1 MEDLCRFWFPS
12 SSGGGT
18 KVCAAI
24 HPFIAWFVKGD
35 SSLWNDIAISA
46 GRAKRD
52 DMGGGGK
59 REMKTNFLIRY
70 GLEWMVVCSLLVLST
85 GCNKPA
91 TQSAEKQ
98 APSSVG
104 QQTPNDQQILGNI
117 QSRVQS
123 ERALN
128 GQQIE
133 VSVTGGVATLS
144 GHVDSEASRAL
155 AAADSGAVDGVRTVI
170 NDLEVPA
177 PKAVEPVGA
186 ARKAPKPGRKLVAK
200 ALPPPPP
207 PPVAAAP
214 PPPPPPPAQEAVQ
227 IVAPPP
233 PPPPPVVKTVTL
245 PAGIVVP
252 VRLTDALNSSV
263 TQPDTVF
270 HGSLAADLVV
280 DGMIAAPRGAS
291 VIGRVVDVKDAG
303 HFSGSA
309 KISLTLTKL
318 TAEGQELTLV
328 TDTYTQDAAGR
339 GKNTAM
345 KAGGG
350 AALGALIGALAGGG
364 KGAAIGAATG
374 GGIGAGSNGIT
385 RGKQVQ
391 IPSETLVNFNLQTPV
406 SVRTSKVAGQSSSNT
421 NDEVPV
427 LKRAP
432 QQ

>member
-1 MEDLCRFWFPS
+1 
-12 SSGGGT
+12 
-18 KVCAAI
+18 
-24 HPFIAWFVKGD
+24 
-35 SSLWNDIAISA
+35 
-46 GRAKRD
+46 
-52 DMGGGGK
+52 
-59 REMKTNFLIRY
+59 MKTNFLIRY

-85 GCNKPA
+85 GCNKQA
-91 TQSAEKQ
+91 TQSAEKS
-98 APSSVG
+98 APSSVR

-133 VSVTGGVATLS
+133 VSVAGGVATLS
-144 GHVDSEASRAL
+144 GHVDNEASRAL

-170 NDLEVPA
+170 NNLEVQA
-177 PKAVEPVGA
+177 PKAVEPVRA
-186 ARKAPKPGRKLVAK
+186 ARKAPKPDRKQVAK

-207 PPVAAAP
+207 PPVAPAQPPPPPPPAAPEAVQIVTP
-214 PPPPPPPAQEAVQ
+214 PPPPPPP
-227 IVAPPP
+227 P
-233 PPPPPVVKTVTL
+233 VKTVTL
-245 PAGIVVP
+245 PAGIVIP
-252 VRLTDALNSSV
+252 VRLTDALDSSV
-263 TQPDTVF
+263 TQTDSVF
-270 HGSLAADLVV
+270 HGTLAADLIV
-280 DGMIAAPRGAS
+280 DGMVAAPRGAS
-291 VIGRVVDVKDAG
+291 VIGRVVDAKDAA

-309 KISLTLTKL
+309 KLSIELTKL
-318 TAEGQELTLV
+318 YAQGQELTLV
-328 TDTYTQDAAGR
+328 TDTYTKEGAGR
-339 GKNTAM
+339 GKNTAE

-374 GGIGAGSNGIT
+374 GGIGAGSNGVT

-406 SVRTSKVAGQSSSNT
+406 RVTTSRVAGQSSPNP